1 MNFLHKQKISA
12 KNQKLLKMDMI
23 ELKTTIT
30 ENKVTDW
37 TQVERGEHKVE
48 TVTEPKSVELT
59 QHNGK
64 ETENKKRP
72 VSGIWLT
79 MAKELTF

>member
-30 ENKVTDW
+30 ENKLRLDSGG
-37 TQVERGEHKVE
+37 ERGAQGRN
-48 TVTEPKSVELT
+48 S
-59 QHNGK
+59 N
-64 ETENKKRP
+64 
-72 VSGIWLT
+72 
-79 MAKELTF
+79 